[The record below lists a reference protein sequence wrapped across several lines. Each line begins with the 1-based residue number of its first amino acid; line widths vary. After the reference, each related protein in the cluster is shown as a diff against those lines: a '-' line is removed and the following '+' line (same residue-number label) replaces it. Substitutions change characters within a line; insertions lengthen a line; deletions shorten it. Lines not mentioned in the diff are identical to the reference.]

1 MSNRPYFKFTGDQI
15 RQVFDENQNDLE
27 VLKQVL
33 AELQLRSTPKMKA
46 LRSKVE
52 ERIEVLASSSGSP
65 KTESPRKNNSPKHEL
80 RQSQTSKPEQKS
92 LFGDD
97 NKPHGEAKKPLGLP
111 PLKPRRPIVQATRR
125 QRKSLHAN
133 FAWEKCG
140 SLVSWTEFRLSG
152 SLTSRMR
159 SN

>member
-27 VLKQVL
+27 VLKRVL
-33 AELQLRSTPKMKA
+33 AELQRRSTPKMKT

-52 ERIEVLASSSGSP
+52 GRIEVFASSSGSP
-65 KTESPRKNNSPKHEL
+65 KTESPLKNNSPKHEF

-97 NKPHGEAKKPLGLP
+97 NKPHGEAKKTTGSTAA
-111 PLKPRRPIVQATRR
+111 KAEAADSSSNKETKGRASTRTSHG
-125 QRKSLHAN
+125 KNAE
-133 FAWEKCG
+133 AW
-140 SLVSWTEFRLSG
+140 
-152 SLTSRMR
+152 
-159 SN
+159 